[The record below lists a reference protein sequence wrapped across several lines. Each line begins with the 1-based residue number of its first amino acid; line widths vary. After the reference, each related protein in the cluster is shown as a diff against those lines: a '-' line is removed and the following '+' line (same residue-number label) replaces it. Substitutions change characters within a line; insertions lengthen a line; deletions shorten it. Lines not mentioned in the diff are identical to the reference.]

1 MGKKIGACKEGKEK
15 GDSQV
20 GIPESQRK
28 ASTPEEAPAALS
40 AFGDTAIRKSGGEW
54 IY

>member
-1 MGKKIGACKEGKEK
+1 M
-15 GDSQV
+15 

-28 ASTPEEAPAALS
+28 ASTPEKAPAVLS
-40 AFGDTAIRKSGGEW
+40 AFRDTAIRKSGGEW